1 MRVTNIQALFDYNSW
16 ANKRILTAA
25 ARITTE
31 QFIAPIRFPRT
42 AAAGPVPH
50 ATLRGTL
57 LHIKWGEILSLDS
70 WRQQPWRPYR
80 TEEAYP
86 DLASVVAEWQQDEAE
101 IQDYLA
107 SLTDDDLAY
116 LLVDTFQ
123 SLQATT
129 TEPRWKW
136 MAHTVN
142 HGTQHRSEAAQ
153 VLTEFGHSPG
163 DLDMFR
169 SFPMTP
175 IEQG

>member
-1 MRVTNIQALFDYNSW
+1 MNVAGIQALFDYNSW
-16 ANKRILTAA
+16 ANARILTAA
-25 ARITTE
+25 SGLSVE
-31 QFIAPIRFPRT
+31 QFTAPIRFPRT
-42 AAAGPVPH
+42 AAAGPIPH

-70 WRQQPWRPYR
+70 WQQKAERPYR

-86 DLASVVAEWQQDEAE
+86 DLATVVAEWHQDEAE
-101 IQDYLA
+101 IRAYLA
-107 SLTDDDLAY
+107 TLSDDDLAY
-116 LLVDTFQ
+116 PLTRTLQ
-123 SLQATT
+123 SLKATI
-129 TEPRWKW
+129 TEPRWRW

-153 VLTEFGHSPG
+153 VLTEVGHSPG

-175 IEQG
+175 IEA